1 MYTQTSSGEERYSS
15 VDEIVH
21 WISSGPLLRPP
32 TDLAPTN
39 ETDTDITTPSYV
51 PATIQ
56 YVPTIKPSS
65 QQKQNPIP
73 LGNQRMSVSNEVGR
87 ESVSNEVRSSH
98 HGIDL
103 IERSR
108 QKQRVSDLNGN
119 RDSTIGRKPPTTSI
133 SLPIGQMNVPAT
145 APAPTCRSS
154 AYVHENLSP
163 PPPRRTSKRIRRLA
177 TAYHALGLDDS
188 SHNEDSER
196 FQLVLDELDRLGR
209 NTDGNPNDK
218 PYPPHACFLV
228 TLPTAASEL
237 DLCSRPMPKIELP
250 PVFPNRPLNLNLDGT
265 PINYRKSHSGPH
277 AEYWAKAGG
286 EEIERLFV
294 TGIIKPE
301 RFGDIPHDKVVTY
314 VNPVCV
320 EKTNDDGSLKF
331 RTRLT
336 IGGDRIQYPYDT
348 AAVTA

>member
-177 TAYHALGLDDS
+177 TAYHALGLEDS
-188 SHNEDSER
+188 SHNEDSKR
-196 FQLVLDELDRLGR
+196 FRLVLDKLDRLGR

-218 PYPPHACFLV
+218 PSARLV
-228 TLPTAASEL
+228 L
-237 DLCSRPMPKIELP
+237 
-250 PVFPNRPLNLNLDGT
+250 
-265 PINYRKSHSGPH
+265 
-277 AEYWAKAGG
+277 G
-286 EEIERLFV
+286 E
-294 TGIIKPE
+294 G
-301 RFGDIPHDKVVTY
+301 
-314 VNPVCV
+314 
-320 EKTNDDGSLKF
+320 
-331 RTRLT
+331 
-336 IGGDRIQYPYDT
+336 
-348 AAVTA
+348 